1 MPCSTH
7 YNITVILY
15 IYIILAC
22 TYIHIF
28 MSPLYCQFVHGLHM
42 TRLDRIS
49 RKFIRCQNHATPKHL
64 CHLLHSCQAEI
75 ETLTSKMET
84 DTASLHQSKKAS
96 MSFCSYYVHI
106 CLNFVYTCWSPV
118 TLFVC
123 ICLKAI
129 VQSKKVRQCHVMS
142 TSTIHAAIWSQ
153 ESALTTEDISKLS
166 SEVTAQIRC
175 VFFVFFANREVWWNT
190 SDNKWKLKHTHPTWS
205 INKLIIDWNRWPLLS
220 WTKQPRFE
228 PMSLQAMRPWTV
240 DFCPDVGLLVL
251 LCPSYLFTLF
261 FLHLSLLELAWFSI
275 FICLQLL
282 FAMPLLH
289 ACLWKVA
296 LKEAKAGKASADF
309 ALKTLRLGTL
319 SLGGRLK
326 QLCTTKTSSLPQHLN
341 TKFLIAYRANAAKF
355 LRLVA
360 TGGLF

>member
-1 MPCSTH
+1 MWCLRVDNSRS
-7 YNITVILY
+7 NLV
-15 IYIILAC
+15 A
-22 TYIHIF
+22 
-28 MSPLYCQFVHGLHM
+28 GK
-42 TRLDRIS
+42 RLDHRGHQQALERGHCTDS
-49 RKFIRCQNHATPKHL
+49 L
-64 CHLLHSCQAEI
+64 CFFCFFCI
-75 ETLTSKMET
+75 
-84 DTASLHQSKKAS
+84 QS
-96 MSFCSYYVHI
+96 
-106 CLNFVYTCWSPV
+106 
-118 TLFVC
+118 
-123 ICLKAI
+123 
-129 VQSKKVRQCHVMS
+129 
-142 TSTIHAAIWSQ
+142 
-153 ESALTTEDISKLS
+153 
-166 SEVTAQIRC
+166 
-175 VFFVFFANREVWWNT
+175 NREVWWNT

-326 QLCTTKTSSLPQHLN
+326 QLCTTKTSSIPQHLN